1 MRRFQQEDLY
11 CTPLSKSKETHKKKM
26 RVFVRTVPRYE
37 GNPEKVFQWYENLE
51 AHLYDK
57 EWETK
62 KSLQEKDKEGQKQ
75 EYMARKQG
83 RNEDPGNI
91 TRTK

>member
-1 MRRFQQEDLY
+1 MMPCAE
-11 CTPLSKSKETHKKKM
+11 M
-26 RVFVRTVPRYE
+26 RVFVRTAPRYE

-57 EWETK
+57 EWETQK
-62 KSLQEKDKEGQKQ
+62 FLQEKDQEGQKQ